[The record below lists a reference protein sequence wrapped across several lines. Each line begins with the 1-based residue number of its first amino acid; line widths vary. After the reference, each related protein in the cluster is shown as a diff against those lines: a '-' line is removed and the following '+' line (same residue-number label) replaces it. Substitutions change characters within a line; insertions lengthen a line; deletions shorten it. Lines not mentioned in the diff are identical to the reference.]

1 MSTVLIVDDD
11 SFILDMYAVK
21 FSEAGYT
28 VDTARSVEEALVK
41 LRGGAHFDTILLDM
55 IMPMLT
61 GLDLLKAIHTE
72 ALGGNPL
79 CIVLSNQGEKADIEA
94 AQELGADGYIIKA
107 NLIPSE
113 VVRTVADYEEKK
125 KDLKTKKK

>member
-21 FSEAGYT
+21 FTEAGYT
-28 VDTARSVEEALVK
+28 VDTARSVEEALGK
-41 LRGGAHFDTILLDM
+41 LREGARFDTILLDM

-61 GLDLLKAIHTE
+61 GLDLLKAIHAE
-72 ALGGNPL
+72 SLGGDPL

-94 AQELGADGYIIKA
+94 ANELGANGYIIKA

-113 VVRTVADYEEKK
+113 VVRTVADYEQKKKELKNEKK
-125 KDLKTKKK
+125 